1 MTQNADCP
9 YCGSSV
15 PVDDSRVAYDEKIS
29 VRCRNCGGLFE
40 YMPGFGSFSVPG
52 EGPRTQRQGPIRS
65 EGSYPSTTYDGAA
78 PWETEPPPRQQ
89 SGCGTCCTI
98 CCCCLLFPTIFFLL
112 FFGFFSGISW
122 LFG

>member
-1 MTQNADCP
+1 MSQNADCP

-52 EGPRTQRQGPIRS
+52 EGPRTQRQGPVRN
-65 EGSYPSTTYDGAA
+65 EGSYPSTTYDGEA
-78 PWETEPPPRQQ
+78 PWGTEPPPRQQ
-89 SGCGTCCTI
+89 SWCGTCCTI
-98 CCCCLLFPTIFFLL
+98 CCCCLLFPTIFFLIVL
-112 FFGFFSGISW
+112 SFFGGISW